1 MVWRQASTQARTIET
16 RILQVNTSFHVE
28 KIAQND
34 QDDEDTTHA
43 AMRAVSSHKSSASA
57 SPRRNTTPPFMA
69 TQYTR
74 SHTTSFQPW
83 RTPASQS
90 HIFTRMEAS
99 RTVSEKHVHRQEG
112 TYHKAKVR
120 RGHDGVEAS
129 KHAGK
134 NDRDTHIASE
144 HKLPCGENSSK

>member
-74 SHTTSFQPW
+74 SHTTSFQPA
-83 RTPASQS
+83 RFVAC
-90 HIFTRMEAS
+90 A
-99 RTVSEKHVHRQEG
+99 VSERLSLWMAQFEMCTK
-112 TYHKAKVR
+112 
-120 RGHDGVEAS
+120 
-129 KHAGK
+129 
-134 NDRDTHIASE
+134 
-144 HKLPCGENSSK
+144 